1 MFGSWIFNVWFG
13 LGSFVFYFLLSIL
26 NKSITRSL
34 IEAIIVGFVFFFLGY
49 IFRWALYFMNQNQK
63 ESQSEDLN
71 VLETSELDENK
82 SEFIGKN
89 HTADSNE
96 LNDEDIDKT
105 TQYIK
110 EMIKD

>member
-26 NKSITRSL
+26 NKSITRTL
-34 IEAIIVGFVFFFLGY
+34 IEALIVGFVFFFLGY
-49 IFRWALYFMNQNQK
+49 IFRWVLYFMNQNKK
-63 ESQSEDLN
+63 ESHSEDLN
-71 VLETSELDENK
+71 TLETSEIDENNPE
-82 SEFIGKN
+82 SIGKN
-89 HTADSNE
+89 DMADSSDLNE
-96 LNDEDIDKT
+96 EDIDKA